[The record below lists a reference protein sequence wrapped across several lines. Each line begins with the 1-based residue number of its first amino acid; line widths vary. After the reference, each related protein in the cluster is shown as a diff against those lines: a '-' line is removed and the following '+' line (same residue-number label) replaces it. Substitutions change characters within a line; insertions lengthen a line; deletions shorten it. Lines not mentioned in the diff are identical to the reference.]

1 MRNNTQTFSAEIAL
15 TNDLEML
22 SLTQSQNT
30 DRANV
35 DFLESADSL
44 VPESNASHQPKA
56 ASLHKEEEQHIW
68 MGAEAPDT
76 KSRWWWREIVAIV
89 LSFVSMGVIVAVLA
103 NVHNQ
108 PTRLWNWSFT
118 PNAVIATCTT
128 FGKMA
133 LMIPVVSCISQLKWG
148 HFVGASNPLDHLQ
161 RFDDA
166 SRGPWGALRFLTIS
180 ISRKSHVL
188 IAWGLAVVTIAGL
201 AMEPTAQNVLGLVS
215 RESLMTDIP
224 AKAAIATAYT
234 SNTYPEDFVPTVN
247 RTENSYWPTKELI
260 RAQSST
266 IDAIINGASLVTI
279 ICPEPATRCTLP
291 SHSTLG
297 VCSSYRN
304 VTELVTQNTGCLLNK
319 VIKGYLR
326 TAKRNEIEATYANTS
341 VSGAV
346 DDATQG
352 YVHAEELTWIRNKEG
367 ANLLVTA
374 DNETRYDV
382 KPAVDVGFTG
392 QLHMFH
398 NLKFFSV
405 YLEPP
410 PTVAGWTW
418 HTMCSRPTTWESWR
432 VAWPMPSLGA
442 LLRGTLAVA
451 DPAAA
456 RDGAGGSAPG
466 GDHPTPTV
474 VPNATLPLDSA
485 VVKFLGPTA
494 TEVSSCSC
502 LFACNAIVAPGLP
515 DTGNATTAGAAYNI
529 FNSMTNTIHIE
540 QPDPA
545 NSSEIINQSMSNQFI
560 VASYWTKKFL
570 DAQNRIGHE
579 EEYDK
584 WKLGVGIAVAP
595 SNHLY
600 HQHGF
605 FLRTAESDLHHRRQ
619 HRVHR
624 LLAPRH
630 PRHPQTAPRNPDAAA
645 RRTRARRDP
654 HAGPRGQDAGH
665 LPPVHGGAA
674 GVAQGAQGRPQ
685 RRLGP
690 RLGADSEVGKAFR
703 LFFTMEQ
710 RFLLQFMQAAKAA
723 VTNDGDPYH
732 REPLAAHARQIR
744 QLVLFG
750 NELQREVVAHE
761 RPNPQIVESV
771 ILVLGKSYL
780 AGDVWQVMSDSDL
793 RDGFED
799 AVPAIMGTVLAMRP
813 NPNLDADVRG
823 SWEMSSERPVSSIHR
838 LDPTHV
844 AGSQPVSCSLTSLLG
859 QVETERNK
867 DV

>member
-30 DRANV
+30 DRANL

-234 SNTYPEDFVPTVN
+234 SNTYPEDPVPTVN

-326 TAKRNEIEATYANTS
+326 TAKRNEIEATTRPVTMSNPPLTLASRANYTCSTTS
-341 VSGAV
+341 SSSPSTSSHPPNSRGVDLAYHVLATDDMGELARRVANALTVRVRAV
-346 DDATQG
+346 
-352 YVHAEELTWIRNKEG
+352 EG
-367 ANLLVTA
+367 PAA
-374 DNETRYDV
+374 DNLNASWVEGDAFTVEPCFEARWPWLILPLLET
-382 KPAVDVGFTG
+382 ALAG
-392 QLHMFH
+392 QL
-398 NLKFFSV
+398 
-405 YLEPP
+405 
-410 PTVAGWTW
+410 
-418 HTMCSRPTTWESWR
+418 
-432 VAWPMPSLGA
+432 
-442 LLRGTLAVA
+442 LA
-451 DPAAA
+451 
-456 RDGAGGSAPG
+456 
-466 GDHPTPTV
+466 
-474 VPNATLPLDSA
+474 AT
-485 VVKFLGPTA
+485 PTA

-584 WKLGVGIAVAP
+584 WKLGVGIAVGLGVPILMA
-595 SNHLY
+595 
-600 HQHGF
+600 G
-605 FLRTAESDLHHRRQ
+605 TAWATLVAAK
-619 HRVHR
+619 RV
-624 LLAPRH
+624 
-630 PRHPQTAPRNPDAAA
+630 
-645 RRTRARRDP
+645 
-654 HAGPRGQDAGH
+654 GWKRGDAGAT
-665 LPPVHGGAA
+665 PP
-674 GVAQGAQGRPQ
+674 
-685 RRLGP
+685 
-690 RLGADSEVGKAFR
+690 KA
-703 LFFTMEQ
+703 
-710 RFLLQFMQAAKAA
+710 
-723 VTNDGDPYH
+723 
-732 REPLAAHARQIR
+732 
-744 QLVLFG
+744 
-750 NELQREVVAHE
+750 
-761 RPNPQIVESV
+761 
-771 ILVLGKSYL
+771 
-780 AGDVWQVMSDSDL
+780 
-793 RDGFED
+793 
-799 AVPAIMGTVLAMRP
+799 
-813 NPNLDADVRG
+813 
-823 SWEMSSERPVSSIHR
+823 
-838 LDPTHV
+838 
-844 AGSQPVSCSLTSLLG
+844 
-859 QVETERNK
+859 
-867 DV
+867 